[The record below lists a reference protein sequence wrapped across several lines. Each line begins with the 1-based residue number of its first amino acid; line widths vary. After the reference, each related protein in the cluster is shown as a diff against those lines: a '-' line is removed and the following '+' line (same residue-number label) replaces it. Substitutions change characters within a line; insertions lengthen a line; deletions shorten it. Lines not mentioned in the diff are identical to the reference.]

1 MAKSNLI
8 KLVVCILFTVGL
20 GGVSGVVTVHEI
32 PNWYAGLLKPSFNP
46 PNSLFGPVWTILY
59 MLMGISAWLIWKQ
72 LPSSAR
78 NKALFLFLIQFILN
92 FCWSLIFFGMHQLG
106 WALIELILMWLAILL
121 TIFRFGRFSS
131 LASWL
136 LVPYISWVSF
146 AGLLNAAIWKLNP

>member
-8 KLVVCILFTVGL
+8 KLVGCILFTVGL

-59 MLMGISAWLIWKQ
+59 ILMGISAWLIWKQ

-78 NKALFLFLIQFILN
+78 NKA
-92 FCWSLIFFGMHQLG
+92 
-106 WALIELILMWLAILL
+106 
-121 TIFRFGRFSS
+121 
-131 LASWL
+131 
-136 LVPYISWVSF
+136 
-146 AGLLNAAIWKLNP
+146 